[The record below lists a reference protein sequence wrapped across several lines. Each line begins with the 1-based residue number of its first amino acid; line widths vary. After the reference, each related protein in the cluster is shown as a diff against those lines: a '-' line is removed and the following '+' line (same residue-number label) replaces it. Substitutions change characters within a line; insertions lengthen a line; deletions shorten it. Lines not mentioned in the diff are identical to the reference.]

1 MFFNTYSKGM
11 AACLAGSGKIDGAYV
26 FYTTTEPLALTGGL
40 EPSTIATTHCTEKQ
54 GILRTKGV
62 VCSNALPTQL
72 SFTLTSKGGEE
83 LSSKSPAF
91 SAGVS
96 IYAIAL
102 VVTGADQAKDILLMS
117 TKLTDLPK
125 VPAGAAI
132 AFTMTLDL
140 GNGGK

>member
-1 MFFNTYSKGM
+1 MFFNTYSEGM
-11 AACLAGSGKIDGAYV
+11 AACLAGTGKIDGAYV
-26 FYTTTEPLALTGGL
+26 FYTTKEPLTLQRDL
-40 EPSTIATTHCTEKQ
+40 EASTITTTHCTESH

-62 VCSNALPTQL
+62 VCSGVSDTQL

-83 LSSKSPAF
+83 LSRTSPLF

-102 VVTGADQAKDILLMS
+102 AVTGNTSNKDILLLS
-117 TKLTDLPK
+117 TTIADLPK
-125 VPAGAAI
+125 VPAGADI

-140 GNGGK
+140 GNGGN